1 MSRTDT
7 NTSFINFFYSCFSL
21 NQTVSCSSSS
31 SKTKL
36 NSFSFAA
43 MYIVKGV
50 TTVLTNGSMPARP
63 ERRRQTTSV
72 PFTGILAEAR
82 TTENGSQYVRIT
94 LGLRGPNGEE
104 LIDVEDPVNVID
116 AEFLFLKDDNI
127 VNVRASSRVEPPTSG
142 LKGGGELALSFTSGI
157 VVDRNVARRRLESLR
172 TALRWDLAP
181 VLTDFDP
188 KFNPEA
194 PVWLEKVFKPFDD
207 RNDFKP
213 SGIAYPVS
221 SSSSSS
227 SE

>member
-1 MSRTDT
+1 
-7 NTSFINFFYSCFSL
+7 
-21 NQTVSCSSSS
+21 
-31 SKTKL
+31 
-36 NSFSFAA
+36 

-104 LIDVEDPVNVID
+104 LTDVEDPVNVID

-221 SSSSSS
+221 SPSSSS